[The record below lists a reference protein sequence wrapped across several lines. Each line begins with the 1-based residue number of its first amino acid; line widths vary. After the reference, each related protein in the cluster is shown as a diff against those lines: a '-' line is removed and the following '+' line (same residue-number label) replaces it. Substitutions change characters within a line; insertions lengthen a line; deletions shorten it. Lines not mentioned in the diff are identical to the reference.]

1 MRDSQR
7 VQSVGFRG
15 VGLPLRTVESI
26 KVFFLFAPNPA
37 MRARFFPPKTFEI
50 LAAASRKVNL
60 FYLFDLGFTF
70 CIASCLTR
78 IPSYAY
84 SRRSPYDHAALLL
97 HDLGSRPRHSLEEAF
112 SSRTGRI
119 ASRPHLLPATE
130 TQCLCSPGRR
140 PSSRASSRRR
150 NGRVS

>member
-1 MRDSQR
+1 
-7 VQSVGFRG
+7 
-15 VGLPLRTVESI
+15 
-26 KVFFLFAPNPA
+26 

-119 ASRPHLLPATE
+119 ASRSHRLPATE

-140 PSSRASSRRR
+140 PSSRASSVCVQVNKGIEFRLQGDRKSTR
-150 NGRVS
+150 LNSSHVAIS